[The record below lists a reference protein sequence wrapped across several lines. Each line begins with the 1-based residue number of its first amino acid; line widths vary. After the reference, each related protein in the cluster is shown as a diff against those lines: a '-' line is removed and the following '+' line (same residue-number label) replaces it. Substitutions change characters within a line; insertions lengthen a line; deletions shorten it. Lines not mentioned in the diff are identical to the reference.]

1 VSVNLFLLGSK
12 NVAGLDRR
20 KARPKPGWNCELQRE
35 SGHGSDLRSYGK
47 SGRNFS
53 CRGMRGDVR
62 SASEA
67 MDEVI
72 GWPGAGELHLAVL
85 HHCARGLEFVLVALD
100 ALALDEVRDIEDHLA
115 GFGEAAADF
124 FIERHEEAMHLEA
137 DGAGTSLTLALAGSG
152 FAKIGEV
159 LATDL
164 LRIEVREFA
173 SATAIIDEDFEM
185 HLGFAA
191 KFFDVIEE
199 LSLVGPDGFAEAFV
213 VAEDGTE
220 SERKD
225 GGMFETICDDSCVVD
240 PGFLI

>member
-1 VSVNLFLLGSK
+1 
-12 NVAGLDRR
+12 
-20 KARPKPGWNCELQRE
+20 
-35 SGHGSDLRSYGK
+35 
-47 SGRNFS
+47 
-53 CRGMRGDVR
+53 
-62 SASEA
+62 

-72 GWPGAGELHLAVL
+72 GWPGTGELHLAIL

-152 FAKIGEV
+152 LAKIGEV

-164 LRIEVREFA
+164 LRVEVREFA
-173 SATAIIDEDFEM
+173 SATAVIHEDFEM

-191 KFFDVIEE
+191 EFFDVIEE
-199 LSLVGPDGFAEAFV
+199 LSLV
-213 VAEDGTE
+213 
-220 SERKD
+220 
-225 GGMFETICDDSCVVD
+225 
-240 PGFLI
+240 